1 MKNQTYE
8 DKLEEA
14 FDDYLNDEMSK
25 YELFKKVSE
34 IKIENLENIKDIYLK
49 VPNLFQ
55 FKWFLFCVAMYLI
68 CVFISMSFLK
78 NEVWFFIYFIFF
90 LYVYAKGVDRKIL
103 DRDLRY
109 LSNNIDNCKEYIE
122 KLKERIKYIED
133 ELLDFMDRAK
143 EKAIIEDY
151 FKLKKYADSIKFQL
165 KILELH
171 PTLQNELS
179 KLKNS
184 FEFELSHKTIDFYFS
199 EIEKQIENE
208 MGFSDEMKS
217 IIKKEKT
224 LWFNKDDYK
233 FYNYFYKERDED

>member
-1 MKNQTYE
+1 MTE
-8 DKLEEA
+8 
-14 FDDYLNDEMSK
+14 
-25 YELFKKVSE
+25 
-34 IKIENLENIKDIYLK
+34 
-49 VPNLFQ
+49 
-55 FKWFLFCVAMYLI
+55 
-68 CVFISMSFLK
+68 
-78 NEVWFFIYFIFF
+78 
-90 LYVYAKGVDRKIL
+90 KIL